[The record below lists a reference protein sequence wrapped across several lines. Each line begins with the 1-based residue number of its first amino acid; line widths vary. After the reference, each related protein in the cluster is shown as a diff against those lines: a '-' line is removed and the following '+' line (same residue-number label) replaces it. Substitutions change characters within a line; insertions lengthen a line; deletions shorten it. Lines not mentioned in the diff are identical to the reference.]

1 VAGKLQF
8 NKPNRRGPGDPW
20 FTVNGFDVTTS
31 VLLPAI
37 VVVVWVLQAIYRPL
51 LGYLFLS
58 VDSWKG
64 PIWQIVTWPLASFPQ
79 IGEAIGLFFF
89 WSIGRMFEERL
100 GRVGFLR
107 FVLTIIVFTSLLA
120 LTIGNVVQS
129 AFPKIPGLRTTFTD
143 IPFLFGP
150 SLLGLALAVAVCF
163 EQPGLRSFFGL
174 PFAAIV
180 AVVVA
185 IEVLQLVGD
194 RAWSYLLTMFGSL
207 LFTVAIMKAF
217 GLGSVLNSR
226 FPSIGLPGFITGRSQ
241 SGLRRNGSSSG
252 SKRSGRG
259 SKASGRGSGRSSK
272 GKGGGSVVSGP
283 WGESGTG
290 TANRPAGSGT
300 TMSRSDREEVDRLLD
315 KIAVSGM
322 ESLTAAERAS
332 LDEASRRLRDSGNR

>member
-31 VLLPAI
+31 VLLPAL
-37 VVVVWVLQAIYRPL
+37 VVSVWILWAVHPPII
-51 LGYLFLS
+51 GYLYLS
-58 VDSWKG
+58 PDTWKG
-64 PIWQIVTWPLASFPQ
+64 PIWQLVTWPLASIPDVR
-79 IGEAIGLFFF
+79 EAIGLYFF

-100 GRVGFLR
+100 GRIGFLR
-107 FVLTIIVFTSLLA
+107 FVLTITIGTGLIGLA
-120 LTIGNVVQS
+120 LVNIIDGGLPNIGN
-129 AFPKIPGLRTTFTD
+129 LRFAPSD
-143 IPFLFGP
+143 LPFLFGP

-163 EQPGLRSFFGL
+163 EHPGLRSFFGL
-174 PFAAIV
+174 PFAALVGVIV
-180 AVVVA
+180 A
-185 IEVLQLVGD
+185 IQTLQLVGV

-217 GLGSVLNSR
+217 GLGSELNNR
-226 FPSIGLPGFITGRSQ
+226 FPSLGLPGLITGRSQ
-241 SGLRRNGSSSG
+241 SGSRRGGSSSG
-252 SKRSGRG
+252 SKRSGRS
-259 SKASGRGSGRSSK
+259 SKGSGRGSK
-272 GKGGGSVVSGP
+272 GKGGSVVSGP

-322 ESLTAAERAS
+322 ESLTPAERAS